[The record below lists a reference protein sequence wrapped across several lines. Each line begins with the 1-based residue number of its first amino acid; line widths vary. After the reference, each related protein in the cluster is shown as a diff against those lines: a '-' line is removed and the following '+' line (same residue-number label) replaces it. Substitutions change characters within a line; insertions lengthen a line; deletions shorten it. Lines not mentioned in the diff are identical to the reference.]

1 MRARKALMTADTK
14 EAPSRKSKPGA
25 YFGIPLPIWVI
36 VFLAGGLAVGM
47 LFPENRLANG
57 IYTSGTYFPKA
68 VVTFATLIIF
78 AILSGATAKLVLFQR
93 TRAGRLFGMILL
105 AYVALGFASLV
116 YVTIWIPILTNLPL
130 TAPGVALLGLRQW
143 LRQFGQ
149 SSSTLLSDQ
158 PLIQVLISAVVIG
171 YAAATIPGLRSI
183 ARGLI
188 MGGQHTLWLF
198 KKLLWYYPV
207 MIGCLAIGIPLKF
220 GLKGMTAYGHT
231 TLWVG
236 LVTVSWSVILAGIVK
251 LTTRRSMKQIASYY
265 ASVWPTGFGTGG
277 SYETLAMNVVS
288 AESDLGLSRDIAEVS
303 IVFGTVMNK
312 SCATMS
318 VMLVTISVARLL
330 NLPISL
336 AEILTLIPPVL
347 ILGLESPGIPG
358 GAAFFMSPIVAVLLH
373 VRDIDVFVATFVT
386 MYSGLIPMFTTAGN
400 TTNDGLVGAL
410 LNDRFS
416 GYLRLAEADLLYMYQ
431 ESASPI
437 RKCRPQFLRKL
448 AGRVLMALGMW
459 MLVSPQA
466 LMGLNELKWMHN
478 YAFRGE
484 VLLGVLVIGA
494 SLHLLNANGA
504 LNDIDKLR

>member
-1 MRARKALMTADTK
+1 MTADAK
-14 EAPSRKSKPGA
+14 EAPARASKPGA
-25 YFGIPLPIWVI
+25 YFGIPLPIWVM
-36 VFLAGGLAVGM
+36 VFLAGGLVVGM
-47 LFPENRLANG
+47 LFPGNRIANAV
-57 IYTSGTYFPKA
+57 YTAGTYFPKA

-78 AILSGATAKLVLFQR
+78 AILSGATAKLVLFHRQE
-93 TRAGRLFGMILL
+93 AGRLFGLILL
-105 AYVALGFASLV
+105 AYVALGFASLF
-116 YVTIWIPILTNLPL
+116 YVTIWIPILTDLPL
-130 TAPGVALLGLRQW
+130 TVPGAARLGPGQW
-143 LRQFGQ
+143 LRQVGHSF
-149 SSSTLLSDQ
+149 STLFSDQ

-171 YAAATIPGLRSI
+171 YLAAIVPGLRSI
-183 ARGLI
+183 AHGLI
-188 MGGQHTLWLF
+188 LSGQYMLWFF

-251 LTTRRSMKQIASYY
+251 LTTKRSLKQIASYY
-265 ASVWPTGFGTGG
+265 VSVWPTGFGTGG

-288 AESDLGLSRDIAEVS
+288 AETDLGLSRNIAEVS

-330 NLPISL
+330 NFPISL
-336 AEILTLIPPVL
+336 VEIVTLIPPAL

-373 VRDIDVFVATFVT
+373 VRDIEVFVATFVT
-386 MYSGLIPMFTTAGN
+386 MYSGLIPMFATAGN

-410 LNDRFS
+410 LNDGFAS
-416 GYLRLAEADLLYMYQ
+416 YLRLAETDSPFRPQ
-431 ESASPI
+431 TSHSPI
-437 RKCRPQFLRKL
+437 RQDGPQALRKL
-448 AGRVLMALGMW
+448 AGWVLMLLGTW

-466 LMGLNELKWMHN
+466 VMGLNQLKWMYN

-484 VLLGVLVIGA
+484 AMLGVVVFSA
-494 SLHLLNANGA
+494 SLYLLNAV
-504 LNDIDKLR
+504 